1 MSMKDKIFQQLK
13 QKYSNLGLA
22 EDVLKSVAESLAATG
37 IVNDENLDTVVA
49 GQGVMLKSYQ
59 SSIDKVRTEGAN
71 WKKELDELKGKGGG
85 QQQQPGKD
93 EEPEWFKKYREEQ
106 EEKISALTT
115 ANEQAKAE
123 KARAERNNLILNTA
137 KKLKISQ
144 ERIDEGFAIAD
155 DLDEAGIETYL
166 AKVKKNEVAKGLE
179 EGSSAFTLSNQA
191 ENSKELAKEWASTL
205 PDA

>member
-85 QQQQPGKD
+85 QQQQPGKG
-93 EEPEWFKKYREEQ
+93 EEPEWFKKYRKEQ

-123 KARAERNNLILNTA
+123 KARAERNSLILNTA

>member
-1 MSMKDKIFQQLK
+1 MKDKIFQQLK

-71 WKKELDELKGKGGG
+71 WKRELDELKGKGGG

>member
-1 MSMKDKIFQQLK
+1 MKDKIFQQLK

-71 WKKELDELKGKGGG
+71 WKRELDELKGKGGG
-85 QQQQPGKD
+85 QQQQPGKG

>member
-1 MSMKDKIFQQLK
+1 MKDKIFQQLK

-22 EDVLKSVAESLAATG
+22 EEVLKSVAESLEATG
-37 IVNDENLDTVVA
+37 IVTDENLETVVA

-59 SSIDKVRTEGAN
+59 SSIDKVRTEGVN

-85 QQQQPGKD
+85 QKQNPNKD
-93 EEPEWFKKYREEQ
+93 EEPDWFKAYREEQ
-106 EEKISALTT
+106 EKKISELTA

-123 KARAERNNLILNTA
+123 KARAERNSLILATA

-166 AKVKKNEVAKGLE
+166 AKVKKNEVAKRLE

>member
-1 MSMKDKIFQQLK
+1 MKDKIFQQLK

-37 IVNDENLDTVVA
+37 VVNDENLDTVVA

-71 WKKELDELKGKGGG
+71 WKRELDELKGKGGG

-93 EEPEWFKKYREEQ
+93 EEPEWFKKYRKEQ

-123 KARAERNNLILNTA
+123 KARAERNSLILNTA

>member
-1 MSMKDKIFQQLK
+1 MKDKIFQQLK

-37 IVNDENLDTVVA
+37 IVNDENLDTVVT

-85 QQQQPGKD
+85 QQQQPEKD
-93 EEPEWFKKYREEQ
+93 EEPEWFKKYRKEQ

>member
-1 MSMKDKIFQQLK
+1 MKEKIFQQLK
-13 QKYSNLGLA
+13 QKYSNLGLT
-22 EDVLKSVAESLAATG
+22 EEVLRSVAESLEATG
-37 IVNDENLDTVVA
+37 VVNDDNLDTVVA

-85 QQQQPGKD
+85 QQQQPGKG

-115 ANEQAKAE
+115 AHEAAQAE
-123 KARAERNNLILNTA
+123 KARTERKNLILSKA
-137 KKLKISQ
+137 KNLKISP
-144 ERIDEGFAIAD
+144 ERIDEGFAISD
-155 DLDEAGIETYL
+155 DMDETAIDTYL

-179 EGSSAFTLSNQA
+179 EGSSAFRLSGQE
-191 ENSKELAKEWASTL
+191 ENSKEAAKEWASTL

>member
-1 MSMKDKIFQQLK
+1 MKDKIFQQLK

-71 WKKELDELKGKGGG
+71 WKRELDELKGKGGG

-93 EEPEWFKKYREEQ
+93 EEPEWFKKYRKEQ
-106 EEKISALTT
+106 EDKISALTT

>member
-1 MSMKDKIFQQLK
+1 MKDKIFQQLK

-85 QQQQPGKD
+85 QQQQPEKD
-93 EEPEWFKKYREEQ
+93 EEPEWFKKYRKEQ

-179 EGSSAFTLSNQA
+179 EGSSAFTLSSQA

-205 PDA
+205 PDV

>member
-71 WKKELDELKGKGGG
+71 WKRELDELKGKGGG

-93 EEPEWFKKYREEQ
+93 EEPEWFKKYRKEQ

>member
-1 MSMKDKIFQQLK
+1 MKEKIFQQLK
-13 QKYSNLGLA
+13 QKYSNLGLT
-22 EDVLKSVAESLAATG
+22 EEVLRSVAESLEATG
-37 IVNDENLDTVVA
+37 IVNDDNLDTVVA

-71 WKKELDELKGKGGG
+71 WKKELDELKGNGGG
-85 QQQQPGKD
+85 QKRNPDKD

-123 KARAERNNLILNTA
+123 KARAERNNLILATA
-137 KKLKISQ
+137 KKLGISR

-179 EGSSAFTLSNQA
+179 EGGSAFTLSNQA

>member
-1 MSMKDKIFQQLK
+1 MKDKIFQQLK

-85 QQQQPGKD
+85 QQQQPGKG
-93 EEPEWFKKYREEQ
+93 EEPEWFKKYRKEQ

-123 KARAERNNLILNTA
+123 KARAERNSLILNTA

>member
-1 MSMKDKIFQQLK
+1 MKDKIFQQLK

-71 WKKELDELKGKGGG
+71 WKRELDELKGKGGG
-85 QQQQPGKD
+85 QQQQPEKD
-93 EEPEWFKKYREEQ
+93 EEPEWFKKYRKEQ

-123 KARAERNNLILNTA
+123 KARAERNSLILNTA

>member
-1 MSMKDKIFQQLK
+1 MKDKIFQQLK

-71 WKKELDELKGKGGG
+71 WKRELDELKGKGGG

-93 EEPEWFKKYREEQ
+93 EEPEWFKKYRKEQ

>member
-37 IVNDENLDTVVA
+37 VVNDENLDTVVA

-71 WKKELDELKGKGGG
+71 WKRELDELKGKGGG

-93 EEPEWFKKYREEQ
+93 EEPEWFKKYRKEQ

-179 EGSSAFTLSNQA
+179 EGSSAFTLSSQA

>member
-1 MSMKDKIFQQLK
+1 MKDKIFQQLK

-71 WKKELDELKGKGGG
+71 WKRELDELKGKGGG
-85 QQQQPGKD
+85 QQQQPEKD

>member
-1 MSMKDKIFQQLK
+1 MKDKIFQQLK

-59 SSIDKVRTEGAN
+59 RSIDKVRTEGAN
-71 WKKELDELKGKGGG
+71 WKRELDELKGKGGG

-166 AKVKKNEVAKGLE
+166 AKVKKNEVAKRLE

>member
-1 MSMKDKIFQQLK
+1 MKDKIFQQLK

-37 IVNDENLDTVVA
+37 IVNDENLDTIVA

-71 WKKELDELKGKGGG
+71 WKRELDELKGKGGG

-93 EEPEWFKKYREEQ
+93 EEPEWFKKYRKEQ
-106 EEKISALTT
+106 EKKISELTA

>member
-1 MSMKDKIFQQLK
+1 MKDKIFQQLK